1 MAIYDKDVSPAKD
14 KNRPWQGG
22 ITLLPLYGIHRGE
35 GLPVAESKAAMEVF
49 NKTWM
54 DERKSSGDLAM
65 FPGISWVELAEC
77 YVRMIGEQP
86 LPLTGDQPEA
96 LSSFDLRALKVSG
109 VLVSVA
115 GAPGMDRTAYVQFD
129 EQGLVQEAG
138 ISAKGTVHTIP
149 QGPDPVGR
157 PIADQPNPVSR
168 PIPIK

>member
-1 MAIYDKDVSPAKD
+1 MAIYNKDVPPAKD
-14 KNRPWQGG
+14 KSRPWQGG
-22 ITLLPLYGIHRGE
+22 IALLPLYGIHRGE
-35 GLPVAESKAAMEVF
+35 EPPVAESKAAVEVF

-54 DERKSSGDLAM
+54 DERKSSGDLAT

-77 YVRMIGEQP
+77 YVRLLGEHP
-86 LPLTGDQPEA
+86 LPQTGDQPEA
-96 LSSFDLRALKVSG
+96 LPRFDLRALKVSG
-109 VLVSVA
+109 VLVPVA

-157 PIADQPNPVSR
+157 PIPNAPKTVSR
-168 PIPIK
+168 PVPVQ